1 MFQVDQIARDQN
13 PVPGWKLEI
22 EPDLNVDAFFLR
34 SPNPATKQQSPLR
47 PSPAAR
53 DCHVHIVFVRA
64 CRRKVT
70 ITQRM
75 TLFSALLP
83 FCLVLSAIEA
93 VQATRPRMSASSLNA
108 LPASRIDEIPRMQL
122 LSLLRD
128 EPTLGGRCARIHVA
142 TAVEVIVDLRGA
154 ADHPAIEEYARQ
166 HSATQSAFHLGPIVP
181 AAFVLRRVCL
191 LTFGRNGRGNSLF
204 TARWDRRLRHRR
216 R

>member
-1 MFQVDQIARDQN
+1 TSTRQKRFLPPIPTEPPRPTGACFRWIKSPANQN

-53 DCHVHIVFVRA
+53 DCHVHIVSVRA

-75 TLFSALLP
+75 RLFSALLP

-128 EPTLGGRCARIHVA
+128 EPTL
-142 TAVEVIVDLRGA
+142 
-154 ADHPAIEEYARQ
+154 
-166 HSATQSAFHLGPIVP
+166 
-181 AAFVLRRVCL
+181 
-191 LTFGRNGRGNSLF
+191 
-204 TARWDRRLRHRR
+204 
-216 R
+216 